1 VAPEQLL
8 HAFADQADDQIDD
21 ALFVKV
27 AVLTAVP
34 VRPVGA
40 VSVAIEPRSAVVALA
55 VPVVVVGR
63 AFLVPTST
71 ASPVFAPMVATG
83 AA

>member
-8 HAFADQADDQIDD
+8 DAFADQPDDQIDD
-21 ALFVKV
+21 ALLVEV

-40 VSVAIEPRSAVVALA
+40 VSVAIEPRSVVVAMA
-55 VPVVVVGR
+55 VPLVVGG
-63 AFLVPTST
+63 ALVVPTST
-71 ASPVFAPMVATG
+71 SPTVFAPMVSAG

>member
-8 HAFADQADDQIDD
+8 DAFADQADDQIDD
-21 ALFVKV
+21 ALFVEV
-27 AVLTAVP
+27 AVLTSMP

-40 VSVAIEPRSAVVALA
+40 VSVAIEPRGVVVAMA
-55 VPVVVVGR
+55 VPVVVGR
-63 AFLVPTST
+63 AFLVPAST
-71 ASPVFAPMVATG
+71 ASTVFAPMVSTG